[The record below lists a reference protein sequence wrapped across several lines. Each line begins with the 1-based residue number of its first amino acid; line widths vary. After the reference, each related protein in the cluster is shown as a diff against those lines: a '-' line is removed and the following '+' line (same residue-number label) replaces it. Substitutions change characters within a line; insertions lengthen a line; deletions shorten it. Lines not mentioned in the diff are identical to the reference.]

1 MSNIRLKLPNES
13 FWAFQYPDLPA
24 NQAEINNYVLTDG
37 YEFGDR
43 VEFDGDRNVV
53 RLVKTREEVN
63 KEQALK
69 EQNQC

>member
-24 NQAEINNYVLTDG
+24 NQAEINNHVLTSG

-43 VEFDGDRNVV
+43 VEFDEDRNVV
-53 RLVKTREEVN
+53 RVVKTREEVAQ
-63 KEQALK
+63 EQLRK
-69 EQNQC
+69 SEDNE